1 MPYDEQETN
10 RSKVVVET
18 PTTRREE
25 TRTEREY
32 APDRNGTSTAAIVVM
47 VILAVAVIGL
57 LLLLFMNMQ
66 SNANNAN
73 LAAQQQPT
81 PQTIIQQPAQQPPI
95 IVQQPVP
102 ATQQAPIIVNPPAV
116 APAGGANAKSVP
128 DDGSIQAAI
137 DKKLQSD
144 STLSTLD
151 VIASVQNGKVLL
163 IGKVKSDQ
171 LKSQVEK
178 TVRAIKGV
186 QSVDNQITVAST

>member
-1 MPYDEQETN
+1 MAYDEQETN

-18 PTTRREE
+18 PTTRREV

-32 APDRNGTSTAAIVVM
+32 APERTGTSSAAIAVL

-57 LLLLFMNMQ
+57 LGLLIWNMQ
-66 SNANNAN
+66 ANSNNAN

-95 IVQQPVP
+95 IVQQPAP
-102 ATQQAPIIVNPPAV
+102 ATQQAPIILNPPNA
-116 APAGGANAKSVP
+116 APAAGTASSVP

-137 DKKLQSD
+137 DKKLQND

-151 VIASVQNGKVLL
+151 VTASVVNGKVLL
-163 IGKVKSDQ
+163 VGKVKSDQ

-186 QSVDNQITVAST
+186 HSVDNQITVSST